1 MDYLKNQKPSNESLE
16 NLSLQMLLIKRLNL
30 LTIHKLKP
38 YPHYQLTKLT
48 SYNM

>member
-30 LTIHKLKP
+30 LTIHKLKALP
-38 YPHYQLTKLT
+38 PLPIDKAYKL
-48 SYNM
+48 